1 MKNKNS
7 LAISPIF
14 ATLIIL
20 AVITVLFIP
29 IFIWA
34 TGSSGQTEDFWEASG
49 VVVTERIVI
58 EEVFMKSSSEST
70 CTIYVRNIGKTAVT
84 VDNIFI
90 TSPDGDLNPY
100 DSGFNPEPD
109 SVIQGELITVEDLDL
124 GFTITDGLYIVQVFT
139 TNGVGDSYQVVVG

>member
-1 MKNKNS
+1 MNRKNT

-49 VVVTERIVI
+49 LVVTERVVI
-58 EEVFMKSSSEST
+58 EEVFMKSSDTT

-84 VDNIFI
+84 IDNIFI
-90 TSPDGDLNPY
+90 TSLDGDLHVY
-100 DSGFNPEPD
+100 DSGFNPEPF
-109 SVIQGELITVEDLDL
+109 SVIQGELITVENLAL
-124 GFTITDGLYIVQVFT
+124 GFTINNGMYIVQVFT
-139 TNGVGDSYQVVVG
+139 SNGVGDSYQVVVE